1 MRLSTVVYQLGVLCY
16 KQKNVK
22 EKASTVQPEKSNRC
36 QLFYEGE
43 KQQCVNSQRGNVMKN
58 YNASFELLSLYIA
71 QNLLRAYSIAR
82 ALFTS
87 CL

>member
-1 MRLSTVVYQLGVLCY
+1 MGSCRVQNKNLSPDQQPKNYTFPRNVDQLGVLCY

-43 KQQCVNSQRGNVMKN
+43 KQQCVNSQRGNVMEK
-58 YNASFELLSLYIA
+58 L
-71 QNLLRAYSIAR
+71 
-82 ALFTS
+82 
-87 CL
+87 